1 MLPMLKSKASLI
13 TIVLGFLLLLSCS
26 LEALNIK
33 EQMAYAD
40 YLYSR
45 FLLEREADFIKETYH
60 YLQQCATIWPN
71 SYEILWRL
79 ARTLNEYGE
88 EVEQPL
94 IYWQEGLNLAEKAVS
109 LEPQRAEGYL
119 WLAILKGQ
127 IGRKKGILNS
137 LSSAKQMKELLEI
150 VLTLESQHAYA
161 NYILSTLYRLVPGL
175 PISFGNSKK
184 ALDYAKKAVELEP
197 NSPFLLWNLYEAS
210 ISGGE
215 KDKAKAIL
223 EKIYLLPNYEP
234 FAHLYNQPFP
244 AEIKKKAAI
253 ALSKY

>member
-1 MLPMLKSKASLI
+1 MMVILKNKASLI
-13 TIVLGFLLLLSCS
+13 AIALSFLLLLPCS
-26 LEALNIK
+26 LGALNIQ
-33 EQMAYAD
+33 EQIAYAD

-45 FLLEREADFIKETYH
+45 FLLEREAYYIKEAYH
-60 YLQQCATIWPN
+60 YLQQFVADYPS
-71 SYEILWRL
+71 SYEISWRL

-88 EVEQPL
+88 VAEQQL
-94 IYWQEGLNLAEKAVS
+94 IYWQEGLKLAENAVR

-127 IGRKKGILNS
+127 IGRKNGILNS

-150 VLTLESQHAYA
+150 VLTLEPLHAYA
-161 NYILSTLYRLVPGL
+161 YYILSTLYRLLPGQ
-175 PISFGNSKK
+175 PISFGNNKK
-184 ALDYAKKAVELEP
+184 ALDYAKKAVAIEP

-210 ISGGE
+210 IAGGE

-223 EKIYLLPNYEP
+223 EQISLLPNDEP
-234 FAHLYNQPFP
+234 FAHLYKQPFP